1 MEGTVQPVI
10 VLYDAECGVCNKL
23 VDWLINRDR
32 HQRLV
37 YASLQ
42 GTTAQTLRERNP
54 EIPFETHTLVLV
66 RDAPQGKQIRV
77 RGRAVFGVLAL
88 LPWPWRVLGSLGILP
103 PIILDPPY
111 RLFAALRKRLHPAPS
126 AQCNRGQHDA
136 GRFLP

>member
-1 MEGTVQPVI
+1 MQPVI

-23 VDWLINRDR
+23 VDWLIRRDR
-32 HQRLV
+32 HQRMV

-54 EIPFETHTLVLV
+54 EIPFQTQTLVLV
-66 RDAPQGKQIRV
+66 SDAPQGKQIRV
-77 RGRAVFGVLAL
+77 RGRAVFGALTL
-88 LPWPWRVLGSLGILP
+88 LPWPWRALGSLGILP

-111 RLFAALRKRLHPAPS
+111 RLFAALRKRLRPAPS
-126 AQCNRGQHDA
+126 AQCKDRQEHE